1 MNVTTLR
8 QALAILL
15 SATFTLSPALGQNAS
30 IGSIEPIRPE
40 AFILRRPYM
49 PVVVPPARLADS
61 QRLGGLLKAGKL
73 YLTAQDAV
81 ALALENN
88 IDIEVSR
95 YSPIAS
101 AWRLTRAEAG
111 GTLPGVPSGSQQA
124 GSVASGQGVLG
135 SQAAAGVGGGG
146 GGTGG
151 GGGGGNASISQV
163 GPVTQNLDPT
173 IRGTAGFSHRSVPQP
188 NNVQSA
194 TPVLVQDTRFY
205 NASIQ
210 QGFLSGGNVSMTYNQ
225 NYLEENSP
233 TNVLNPSVAPRLT
246 VNFQHNL
253 LRGFG
258 VAVNDRNIRVARNN
272 LKTTDLNFRT
282 QVISVVVR
290 TLNAYYAL
298 VASHE
303 DLKSKQ
309 SAFDAAAQLLK
320 DSNRQVEIGTMAG
333 ADLIKIEAQV
343 ATSRLN
349 LVNAQTTLQQQ
360 ELTLKSLLSRTGIAD
375 PLLAV
380 AQIVPLDR
388 IVMPDK
394 DDLPEIK
401 ALVET
406 ALANRADLA
415 AQRANIVNSELSTLG
430 TKNGVKPTLVVF
442 GNATN
447 SGLAGTGVQ
456 VPGAAPP
463 NAYFV
468 GGLGTALGQVF
479 RRNFPSQSIGVFV
492 QAPINNRT
500 AQSDLA
506 IDQLQ
511 LRQTELSVQKDLKQ
525 IQVDVMNAVVSLQQ
539 ARARYES
546 AVKNRVL
553 AEQLLKAEQRKFSLG
568 ASTPYEVIQ
577 QQRDLTTAQSNE
589 VSTLVAHS
597 TARIRLDQT
606 LGTILETNR
615 ISGADVMKGAMPPG
629 K

>member
-1 MNVTTLR
+1 MTQLRRQWLALMVCATLLVTP
-8 QALAILL
+8 ALA
-15 SATFTLSPALGQNAS
+15 QNAS
-30 IGSIEPIRPE
+30 IEPVRPTG
-40 AFILRRPYM
+40 FVFKRPYL
-49 PVVVPPARLADS
+49 PVDVPAARLTGT
-61 QRLGGLLKAGKL
+61 QRLAGLLKAGKL

-88 IDIEVSR
+88 IDIEVAR
-95 YSPIAS
+95 YSPIAA

-111 GTLPGVPSGSQQA
+111 GALPGVPSGSAQA
-124 GSVASGQGVLG
+124 NSVTSGQGVLG

-163 GPVTQNLDPT
+163 GPVTQNLDAT
-173 IRGTAGFSHRSVPQP
+173 IKGTAGASHRSLPQP

-194 TPVLVQDTRFY
+194 TPVLVQDSRFY

-210 QGFLSGGNVSMTYNQ
+210 QGFLSGGSATLTYNQ
-225 NYLEENSP
+225 NYLQENSP
-233 TNVLNPSVAPRLT
+233 TNVLNPSVAPRLSL
-246 VNFQHNL
+246 NFQHNL

-258 VAVNDRNIRVARNN
+258 NAVNARNITVARNN
-272 LKTTDLNFRT
+272 LKTTDLTFRT
-282 QVISVVVR
+282 QVIAVVVR

-309 SAFDAAAQLLK
+309 SAYDAAAQLLA
-320 DSNRQVEIGTMAG
+320 DSKRQVEIGTMAG

-349 LVNAQTTLQQQ
+349 LLNTQTTLQQQ
-360 ELTLKSLLSRTGIAD
+360 EVQLKALLSRTGIAN

-394 DDLPEIK
+394 DELPALKE
-401 ALVET
+401 LVET
-406 ALANRADLA
+406 ALTNRADLA
-415 AQRANIVNSELSTLG
+415 AQRANIVNAELSTLG
-430 TKNGVKPTLVVF
+430 TRSGVKPTIVAF
-442 GNATN
+442 GGATN
-447 SGLAGTGVQ
+447 SGLAGTGVR
-456 VPGAAPP
+456 VTGLAPP
-463 NAYFV
+463 NPYFV

-479 RRNFPSQSIGVFV
+479 RRNFPSQNIGIFA
-492 QAPINNRT
+492 QAPIHNRQ

-511 LRQTELSVQKDLKQ
+511 LRQTELSVQKDAKQ
-525 IQVDVMNAVVSLQQ
+525 AQVDVMNAVVSLQQ

-546 AVKNRVL
+546 AVKNRTL
-553 AEQLLKAEQRKFSLG
+553 AEQLLKAEQRKFTLG

-577 QQRDLTTAQSNE
+577 QQRDLTVAQSNE
-589 VSTLVAHS
+589 VATLVAHS
-597 TARIRLDQT
+597 NARIRLEQT
-606 LGTILETNR
+606 LGTILETNH
-615 ISGADVMKGAMPPG
+615 ISVADVVQGVLPPA

>member
-1 MNVTTLR
+1 VSSLTVR
-8 QALAILL
+8 QSLAVVL
-15 SATFTLSPALGQNAS
+15 SATFSLSPALAQNA
-30 IGSIEPIRPE
+30 SIEPIRPV
-40 AFILRRPYM
+40 AFVLQRPYM
-49 PVVVPPARLADS
+49 AVEVPPARLADS

-73 YLTAQDAV
+73 YLTADDAV

-95 YSPIAS
+95 YSPIS
-101 AWRLTRAEAG
+101 AIWRLTRAEAG
-111 GTLPGVPSGSQQA
+111 GALPGVPSGSQQA
-124 GSVASGQGVLG
+124 SSVASGQGVLG
-135 SQAAAGVGGGG
+135 SQQAAGVGGGG
-146 GGTGG
+146 GGAGG
-151 GGGGGNASISQV
+151 GGNGGNASISQV

-173 IRGTAGFSHRSVPQP
+173 IKGSVGFSHRSVPQP

-194 TPVLVQDTRFY
+194 TPVLVQDSRFY

-210 QGFLSGGNVSMTYNQ
+210 QGFLTGGTATITYNQ
-225 NYLEENSP
+225 NYLKENSP
-233 TNVLNPSVAPRLT
+233 TNVLNPSVAPRLQLS
-246 VNFQHNL
+246 FQQNL

-258 VAVNDRNIRVARNN
+258 VAVNARNITVAKNN

-282 QVISVVVR
+282 QVIATVVR

-309 SAFDAAAQLLK
+309 AAYDAAAQLLK
-320 DSNRQVEIGTMAG
+320 DSKRQVEIGTMAG

-343 ATSRLN
+343 ATAQLN
-349 LVNAQTTLQQQ
+349 FVNTDTNLQQQ
-360 ELTLKSLLSRTGIAD
+360 ELTLKSLLSRTGISD

-380 AQIVPLDR
+380 ARIVPLDR

-394 DDLPEIK
+394 DEFP
-401 ALVET
+401 ALGSMVET

-430 TKNGVKPTLVVF
+430 TRNGIRPTVVAF

-447 SGLAGTGVQ
+447 AGLAGTGVQ
-456 VPGAAPP
+456 VPGQAANP
-463 NAYFV
+463 YFV

-479 RRNFPSQSIGVFV
+479 RRNFPSQSIGIFA
-492 QAPINNRT
+492 QAPIGNRQ

-511 LRQTELSVQKDLKQ
+511 LRQTELSVAKDVKQ
-525 IQVDVMNAVVSLQQ
+525 IQVDVLNAVVSLQQ

-546 AVKNRVL
+546 AVKNRSL
-553 AEQLLKAEQRKFSLG
+553 AEQLLKAEQRKFTLG

-589 VSTLVAHS
+589 VATLVAHS
-597 TARIRLDQT
+597 NARIRLDQT
-606 LGTILETNR
+606 LGTILETNH
-615 ISGADVMKGAMPPG
+615 ISVADVLKGQMPPA

>member
-1 MNVTTLR
+1 MNRHALR
-8 QALAILL
+8 QALAVLL
-15 SATFTLSPALGQNAS
+15 CATFTLSPALGQSTS
-30 IGSIEPIRPE
+30 IDPVRPDN
-40 AFILRRPYM
+40 FVLWRPY
-49 PVVVPPARLADS
+49 VAVDVPPTRLADS
-61 QRLGGLLKAGKL
+61 ARLAGLYKAGKL

-95 YSPIAS
+95 YSPIMA

-111 GTLPGVPSGSQQA
+111 GALPGVPSGSAQA
-124 GSVASGQGVLG
+124 NTAVSGQGVLG

-146 GGTGG
+146 TGG
-151 GGGGGNASISQV
+151 GGGSGDSNASISQV
-163 GPVTQNLDPT
+163 GPVTQNLDAT
-173 IRGTAGFSHRSVPQP
+173 IRGTTGFSHRSLPQP
-188 NNVQSA
+188 NNVQSG
-194 TPVLVQDTRFY
+194 TSVLVQDSRFY

-210 QGFLSGGNVSMTYNQ
+210 QGFLSGGSATLTYNQ

-233 TNVLNPSVAPRLT
+233 TNVLNPSVAPRLALS
-246 VNFQHNL
+246 FQHNL

-258 VAVNDRNIRVARNN
+258 AAVNGRNITVAKNN

-282 QVISVVVR
+282 QVIATVVR

-303 DLKSKQ
+303 DIRSKQ

-349 LVNAQTTLQQQ
+349 LVNTQTTLQQQ
-360 ELTLKSLLSRTGIAD
+360 ELQLKSLLSRTGIAD

-380 AQIVPLDR
+380 AEIVPLDK
-388 IVMPDK
+388 ITMPEK
-394 DDLPEIK
+394 DDFPEVK
-401 ALVET
+401 SLVAT

-415 AQRANIVNSELSTLG
+415 VQRANIVNSELSTLG
-430 TKNGVKPTLVVF
+430 TRSGILPTVVAF
-442 GNATN
+442 GGATN
-447 SGLAGTGVQ
+447 AGLAGTGVP
-456 VPGAAPP
+456 VPGLAPP
-463 NAYFV
+463 NPYFV

-479 RRNFPSQSIGVFV
+479 RRNFPTENIGAFV
-492 QAPINNRT
+492 QVPIRNRQ

-511 LRQTELSVQKDLKQ
+511 LRQTELSVAKDAKQ
-525 IQVDVMNAVVSLQQ
+525 AQVDVMNALVALQQ

-546 AVKNRVL
+546 AVRNRIL
-553 AEQLLKAEQRKFSLG
+553 AEQLLKAEQRKFTLG

-589 VSTLVAHS
+589 VATLVAHS
-597 TARIRLDQT
+597 NARIRMDQT
-606 LGTILETNR
+606 LGTTLETNN
-615 ISGADVMKGAMPPG
+615 ISVASVMQGVMPPA

>member
-1 MNVTTLR
+1 MSRLTVR
-8 QALAILL
+8 QSLAIVL
-15 SATFTLSPALGQNAS
+15 SATFSLSPALAQNA
-30 IGSIEPIRPE
+30 SIEPIRPT
-40 AFILRRPYM
+40 AFVLQRPYM
-49 PVVVPPARLADS
+49 AVEVPPARLADS

-73 YLTAQDAV
+73 YLTADDAV

-95 YSPIAS
+95 YSPIS
-101 AWRLTRAEAG
+101 AIWRLTRAEAG
-111 GTLPGVPSGSQQA
+111 GALPGVPSGSQQA
-124 GSVASGQGVLG
+124 SSVASGQGVLG
-135 SQAAAGVGGGG
+135 SQQAAGVGGGG
-146 GGTGG
+146 GGAGG
-151 GGGGGNASISQV
+151 GGNGGNASISQV

-173 IRGTAGFSHRSVPQP
+173 IRGSVGYSHRSVPQP

-194 TPVLVQDTRFY
+194 TPVLVQDSRFY

-210 QGFLSGGNVSMTYNQ
+210 QGFLTGGTATVTYNQ
-225 NYLEENSP
+225 NYLKENSP
-233 TNVLNPSVAPRLT
+233 TNVLNPSVAPRLQLS
-246 VNFQHNL
+246 FQHNL

-258 VAVNDRNIRVARNN
+258 VAVNARNITVAKNN

-282 QVISVVVR
+282 QVIATVVR

-309 SAFDAAAQLLK
+309 AAYDAAAQLLK
-320 DSNRQVEIGTMAG
+320 DSKRQVEIGTMAG

-343 ATSRLN
+343 ATARLN
-349 LVNAQTTLQQQ
+349 FVNTDTTLQQQ
-360 ELTLKSLLSRTGIAD
+360 ELTLKSLLSRTGISD

-380 AQIVPLDR
+380 ARIVPLDR
-388 IVMPDK
+388 IVMPEK
-394 DDLPEIK
+394 DEFPALP
-401 ALVET
+401 AMVET

-430 TKNGVKPTLVVF
+430 TKSGIKPTVVAF

-447 SGLAGTGVQ
+447 AGLAGTGVQ
-456 VPGAAPP
+456 VPGLAPP
-463 NAYFV
+463 NPYFV

-479 RRNFPSQSIGVFV
+479 RRNFPSQSIGIFA
-492 QAPINNRT
+492 QAPIGNRQ

-511 LRQTELSVQKDLKQ
+511 LRQTELSVAKDVKQ
-525 IQVDVMNAVVSLQQ
+525 TQVDVLNAVVSLQQ

-546 AVKNRVL
+546 AVKNRIL

-589 VSTLVAHS
+589 VATLVTHS
-597 TARIRLDQT
+597 NARIRLDQT
-606 LGTILETNR
+606 LGTILETNH
-615 ISGADVMKGAMPPG
+615 ISLADVLKGQMPPG